1 MGKSVLKEL
10 RFQLTLDDPKLPKD
24 NWVTLEGDRAQL
36 EALYE
41 AVSSY
46 VQGLLQYPGSA
57 RMGDFV
63 QGEAITTLDRE
74 RGRVQLTSPPTL
86 ASMREIRLQPS
97 GLLSHE
103 IVLGSLANSATGAV
117 THLSTLQLFDLANAL
132 DEFSTEIETLPELPT
147 QRTMWHKSSWA
158 QLAAIAL
165 VVVGLSTSVVR
176 LMGAPHS
183 ARRSPSVP
191 TDSQGAN
198 SSDQKIATQ
207 LPPSAA
213 GQMPTSPLSAPPP
226 PPPGSL
232 GNPSPAAL
240 PRVTVPPAIAPS
252 ASAPSSAGNRVATLP
267 QEMKGDSRSQVPVL
281 PSSRSLKPE
290 FSNPTSAK
298 PAIGTMMSRADS
310 PASSSTAFDTI
321 PQVAE
326 ARQYFQ
332 QRWKPPQGLNQTLEY
347 TLVVGSNGSIQQ
359 ILPLGQ
365 ASGDYVDRTPIPL
378 TGEPF
383 VSAIEGKRNARIRV
397 VLSPDGKVQ
406 TFLEQLY

>member
-24 NWVTLEGDRAQL
+24 KWVTIQGDRTQL
-36 EALYE
+36 EALEE

-46 VQGLLQYPGSA
+46 VQSFLQYPSSA
-57 RMGDFV
+57 RMGDFA
-63 QGEAITTLDRE
+63 QGEAIATLDRE

-103 IVLGSLANSATGAV
+103 VVLGSLANSETGNVA
-117 THLSTLQLFDLANAL
+117 HLSTLQLFDLANAL

-147 QRTMWHKSSWA
+147 QRTSWHKSSWA
-158 QLAAIAL
+158 QFAAIAL

-183 ARRSPSVP
+183 GKRPATP
-191 TDSQGAN
+191 TDSQGAS
-198 SSDQKIATQ
+198 SSDQRIATQ
-207 LPPSAA
+207 LPPGTS
-213 GQMPTSPLSAPPP
+213 GQAPTSPLAAPPP

-232 GNPSPAAL
+232 IAPSPAAL
-240 PRVTVPPAIAPS
+240 PKVTVPPVISPS
-252 ASAPSSAGNRVATLP
+252 APAPGSAGNRVATLP
-267 QEMKGDSRSQVPVL
+267 QEMKGDGRSPVPAL

-290 FSNPTSAK
+290 FSNPPSA
-298 PAIGTMMSRADS
+298 PAAGAMMSRADA
-310 PASSSTAFDTI
+310 PAANSTAFDTI

-378 TGEPF
+378 AGEPF
-383 VSAIEGKRNARIRV
+383 VSAIAGNRNARIRV